1 MDTGGLCDATGSAEG
16 QEFKTGACFPV
27 CFHSCEERDCNS
39 WQSTRRSQLNGEEEI
54 IDYAEDYFE
63 DSITIKNSEFALNAS
78 GAYGS
83 ISYYHIKCY
92 ADGYQ
97 AEI

>member
-1 MDTGGLCDATGSAEG
+1 MWIPEG
-16 QEFKTGACFPV
+16 FAMLQEVPKGKNLKL
-27 CFHSCEERDCNS
+27 ERVS
-39 WQSTRRSQLNGEEEI
+39 QSQLNGEEEI